1 MVVTNHRT
9 LRQALRTALESRGV
23 QVTVDAPPGREA
35 LVAAIVA
42 MPHVVLVDA
51 SSDAGLALDTC
62 RQFRKAAV
70 NTRLVALVPRVGP
83 EAHASRA
90 AGFDGVVT
98 TDASVE
104 DLVGFIE
111 GLGCAQRSVAT
122 NRRGRPPARLL
133 SKREHEILSLAASG
147 LTDVQMAEALYVS
160 AKTVKNHLHNLYAK
174 LGARSRTEA
183 VVIAVRQGLISL

>member
-9 LRQALRTALESRGV
+9 LRQALCAALEAQGL
-23 QVTVDAPPGREA
+23 QVTIDAPPGREA
-35 LVAAIVA
+35 LVAAIMT

-51 SSDAGLALDTC
+51 STDAALALDTC

-98 TDASVE
+98 TDTSVDE
-104 DLVGFIE
+104 LAGFIKSV
-111 GLGCAQRSVAT
+111 GCPQRSVSLS
-122 NRRGRPPARLL
+122 RRGRPPARLL
-133 SKREHEILSLAASG
+133 SNREHEVLSLAASG

-160 AKTVKNHLHNLYAK
+160 TKTVKNHLHNLYTK

-183 VVIAVRQGLISL
+183 VVIAARQGLITL